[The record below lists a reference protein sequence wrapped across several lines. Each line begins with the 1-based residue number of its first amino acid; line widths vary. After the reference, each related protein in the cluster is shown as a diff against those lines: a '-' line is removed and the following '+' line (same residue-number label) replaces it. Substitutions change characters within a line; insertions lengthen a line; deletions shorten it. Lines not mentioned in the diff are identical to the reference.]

1 MVEPKDHIPHA
12 RGSSKV
18 ILDNLPIEFL
28 QYDAKISD
36 LEVMNHPRIQIIEES
51 GNLLKD
57 NEININAKGLLSESY
72 KRQNGIVLF
81 GDDKKDEDGKMINDA
96 FLNISDK
103 EHKESTIFMI
113 YYRRDSEKYF
123 IKMVEKSKN
132 FFCFAKLCEP
142 LKIRTGHII
151 SVFHFNL
158 KFTINEENS
167 LTVDYELENGSFVTK

>member
-1 MVEPKDHIPHA
+1 MVEPTDHTPHA

-18 ILDNLPIEFL
+18 ILDNLPIEIL
-28 QYDAKISD
+28 QNDAKISD
-36 LEVMNHPRIQIIEES
+36 LEVLNHPQIQIVEES
-51 GNLLKD
+51 GSLLKD
-57 NEININAKGLLSESY
+57 TEININAKGLVSETY

-81 GDDKKDEDGKMINDA
+81 GDNKQDEEGKMINDA
-96 FLNISDK
+96 FLNLSDK
-103 EHKESTIFMI
+103 EHKQSTIFMI

-142 LKIRTGHII
+142 LRIRTGHII

-167 LTVDYELENGSFVTK
+167 LSVDYELENGSFLSK